1 MMKQKIRNLNSAVRM
16 CLHDV
21 TVLHPVHL
29 RKKQK
34 SFAQSITL
42 LITPLLLLLF
52 IVPKISFAEIASDQT
67 AKLYITSDSAELNKS
82 TGISTFTGNVKVDH
96 GTTHVTCDKL
106 TTYSDNQNHVVKAVA
121 EGENGNLATYQTM
134 TDPQKPV
141 LNAKAEVIQYF
152 PQRHYVILIGQAYVI
167 QGKDSVAGPQLE
179 YDVKNQVLITKTVP
193 GAATGRTQIVIQPNE
208 LK

>member
-1 MMKQKIRNLNSAVRM
+1 MQRKIKNLSSAVARDEVSGSL
-16 CLHDV
+16 CKDS
-21 TVLHPVHL
+21 PGL
-29 RKKQK
+29 R
-34 SFAQSITL
+34 SGLRDLFRRYLIPSLMFLTL
-42 LITPLLLLLF
+42 FTPLTT
-52 IVPKISFAEIASDQT
+52 FAEIASDQT

-82 TGISTFTGNVKVDH
+82 TGISIFTGNVKVDH

-106 TTYSDNQNHVVKAVA
+106 TTYSDKNNHVVKAVA
-121 EGENGNLATYQTM
+121 EGENGDLATYQTM

-167 QGKDSVAGPQLE
+167 QGTDSVAGPRLE
-179 YDVKNQVLITKTVP
+179 YDLKNQVLITKTIP
-193 GAATGRTQIVIQPNE
+193 GAATGRTQIVIQPND

>member
-1 MMKQKIRNLNSAVRM
+1 L
-16 CLHDV
+16 C
-21 TVLHPVHL
+21 
-29 RKKQK
+29 
-34 SFAQSITL
+34 
-42 LITPLLLLLF
+42 ITPATSL
-52 IVPKISFAEIASDQT
+52 AEIPSDQT

-82 TGISTFTGNVKVDH
+82 TGISIFLGNVKVDH

-106 TTYSDNQNHVVKAVA
+106 TTYSDKNNHVVKAIA

-134 TDPQKPV
+134 TDPNKPV

-167 QGKDSVAGPQLE
+167 QGTDSVAGPRLE
-179 YDVKNQVLITKTVP
+179 YDLKNQVLITKTVP
-193 GAATGRTQIVIQPNE
+193 GTSTGRTQIVIQPND